1 MLRYIFLLSFLCSF
15 NVVADVFLSS
25 PKVKVNAQDQRII
38 EFRIQNETIR
48 DGDIILNEYKTDNPL
63 NETFIAY
70 TLIND
75 FGDYQTFTIVL
86 DDEYMED
93 YFSFK
98 ILIKDD
104 FAKDI
109 FIYLPSKIRNTFS
122 LKSYE
127 PKRILSETKKE
138 NIVLNEPE
146 MVEPEIKKEVIDENI
161 DQNEP
166 EKIEPEINKEAK
178 DENLVSNEPIK
189 AEPEIQKNNIYKASD
204 ITTVWSMAEKI
215 KGQNEDISIYQVM
228 WSIYLGNRKAFIDDN
243 INLIRADLDILIPTL
258 DDIENTSFQIAKESI
273 LDMNK
278 SYASSLQS
286 ATKSLLVLT
295 APKVVEDISDSRE
308 IELKNEDQN
317 QIDFEKESRP
327 QDIVDQNTKQ
337 IPLEVEN
344 QVLDDLTE
352 EPKQSNT
359 EEDNKFE
366 IFDLIFIS
374 LISLVSGV
382 LLALIFIQIRNMR
395 TSKEIEYDFEEASD
409 DKSTLSS
416 LPSDLSVEND
426 IDQQQFD
433 LAVTYYE
440 MSDKENAEALLKN
453 LIQTTNNSEIRQA
466 SEDLLEKVNL
476 L

>member
-15 NVVADVFLSS
+15 NVVAEVFLSS

-138 NIVLNEPE
+138 NMVLNEPE

-178 DENLVSNEPIK
+178 DENLVSNEPVK

-258 DDIENTSFQIAKESI
+258 ADIEDTSFQIAKESI

-295 APKVVEDISDSRE
+295 APKVVEDISESRE
-308 IELKNEDQN
+308 IALKNEDQN
-317 QIDFEKESRP
+317 QIDFENTADPESL
-327 QDIVDQNTKQ
+327 IEQNTKQ
-337 IPLEVEN
+337 ISLEVEN
-344 QVLDDLTE
+344 EILE
-352 EPKQSNT
+352 ELSELKQTIS
-359 EEDNKFE
+359 EVDNKFQTA
-366 IFDLIFIS
+366 DLIFIS
-374 LISLVSGV
+374 LISLASGV

-409 DKSTLSS
+409 DKSKLSS
-416 LPSDLSVEND
+416 LPSDLSVKND

>member
-258 DDIENTSFQIAKESI
+258 ADIENTSFQIAKESI

-317 QIDFEKESRP
+317 QIDFENTKDPESF
-327 QDIVDQNTKQ
+327 IDQNTKQ
-337 IPLEVEN
+337 ITLEVEN
-344 QVLDDLTE
+344 EILE
-352 EPKQSNT
+352 ELSELKQTIS
-359 EEDNKFE
+359 EVDNKFQTA
-366 IFDLIFIS
+366 DLIFIS
-374 LISLVSGV
+374 LISLASGV

-409 DKSTLSS
+409 DKSKLSS
-416 LPSDLSVEND
+416 LPSDLSVKND

>member
-127 PKRILSETKKE
+127 PKRILSETKDK
-138 NIVLNEPE
+138 NIVLNK
-146 MVEPEIKKEVIDENI
+146 PEIKKEVIDENI
-161 DQNEP
+161 VQYEP
-166 EKIEPEINKEAK
+166 ENNESEIKKENK
-178 DENLVSNEPIK
+178 DENLVLNEPEK
-189 AEPEIQKNNIYKASD
+189 AEPEIQKNDIYKASD

-295 APKVVEDISDSRE
+295 APKVVEDISESRE
-308 IELKNEDQN
+308 IALKNEDQN
-317 QIDFEKESRP
+317 QIDFENTADPESL
-327 QDIVDQNTKQ
+327 IEQNTKQ
-337 IPLEVEN
+337 ISLEVEN
-344 QVLDDLTE
+344 EILE
-352 EPKQSNT
+352 ELSELKQTIS
-359 EEDNKFE
+359 EVDNKFQTA
-366 IFDLIFIS
+366 DLIFIS
-374 LISLVSGV
+374 LISLASGV

-409 DKSTLSS
+409 DKSKLSS
-416 LPSDLSVEND
+416 LPSDLSVKND

>member
-178 DENLVSNEPIK
+178 DENLVSNEPVK

-295 APKVVEDISDSRE
+295 APKVVEDISESRE
-308 IELKNEDQN
+308 IALKNEDQN
-317 QIDFEKESRP
+317 QIDFENTANPESL
-327 QDIVDQNTKQ
+327 IEQNTKQ
-337 IPLEVEN
+337 ISLEVEN
-344 QVLDDLTE
+344 EILE
-352 EPKQSNT
+352 ELSELKQTIS
-359 EEDNKFE
+359 EVDNKFQTA
-366 IFDLIFIS
+366 DLIFIS
-374 LISLVSGV
+374 LISLASGV

-409 DKSTLSS
+409 DKSKLSS
-416 LPSDLSVEND
+416 LPSDLSVKND

>member
-1 MLRYIFLLSFLCSF
+1 MLRYIFLLSFLYSS
-15 NVVADVFLSS
+15 NIVADVFLSS

-48 DGDIILNEYKTDNPL
+48 DGDITLNEYKTDNPL

-86 DDEYMED
+86 DDEYLED
-93 YFSFK
+93 YFRFK

-109 FIYLPSKIRNTFS
+109 FIYLPSKIRNTFT
-122 LKSYE
+122 LKSLE
-127 PKRILSETKKE
+127 PKRILSDTKEE
-138 NIVLNEPE
+138 NIVSNEPE

-161 DQNEP
+161 V
-166 EKIEPEINKEAK
+166 
-178 DENLVSNEPIK
+178 LNEPIK
-189 AEPEIQKNNIYKASD
+189 IEPEIQKNDIFKASD

-215 KGQNEDISIYQVM
+215 KGQNENISIYQVM

-243 INLIRADLDILIPTL
+243 INLIRTDLDILIPTL
-258 DDIENTSFQIAKESI
+258 VDIENTSFQIAKESI

-278 SYASSLQS
+278 SFASSFQS

-295 APKVVEDISDSRE
+295 APAPIAVEEISDSRE

-317 QIDFEKESRP
+317 QIDFDNTLDPESL
-327 QDIVDQNTKQ
+327 IEQNTKQ
-337 IPLEVEN
+337 ISLEVEN
-344 QVLDDLTE
+344 EILEELSELKQTITE
-352 EPKQSNT
+352 V
-359 EEDNKFE
+359 DNKFQTL
-366 IFDLIFIS
+366 DLIFIS
-374 LISLVSGV
+374 LISLASGV

-395 TSKEIEYDFEEASD
+395 ASKEIEYDFEEASD
-409 DKSTLSS
+409 YKSTLSS
-416 LPSDLSVEND
+416 LPSDLSIKND

-453 LIQTTNNSEIRQA
+453 LIQTTKNNEIRQV
-466 SEDLLEKVNL
+466 SEELLEKVNL

>member
-295 APKVVEDISDSRE
+295 APKIVEDISESRE
-308 IELKNEDQN
+308 IALKNEDQN
-317 QIDFEKESRP
+317 QIDFENTADPESL
-327 QDIVDQNTKQ
+327 IEQNTKQ
-337 IPLEVEN
+337 ISLEVEN
-344 QVLDDLTE
+344 EILE
-352 EPKQSNT
+352 ELSELKQTIS
-359 EEDNKFE
+359 EVDNKFQTA
-366 IFDLIFIS
+366 DLIFIS
-374 LISLVSGV
+374 LISLASGV

-409 DKSTLSS
+409 DKSKLSS
-416 LPSDLSVEND
+416 LPSDLSVKND

-453 LIQTTNNSEIRQA
+453 LIQTTNNSDIRQA

>member
-146 MVEPEIKKEVIDENI
+146 
-161 DQNEP
+161 
-166 EKIEPEINKEAK
+166 KIEPEINKEAK

-295 APKVVEDISDSRE
+295 APKVVEDISESRE
-308 IELKNEDQN
+308 IALKNEDQN
-317 QIDFEKESRP
+317 QIDFENTADPESL
-327 QDIVDQNTKQ
+327 IEQNTKQ
-337 IPLEVEN
+337 ISLEVEN
-344 QVLDDLTE
+344 EILE
-352 EPKQSNT
+352 ELSELKQTIS
-359 EEDNKFE
+359 EVDNKFQTA
-366 IFDLIFIS
+366 DLIFIS
-374 LISLVSGV
+374 LISLASGV

-395 TSKEIEYDFEEASD
+395 ASKEIPYDFEEASD
-409 DKSTLSS
+409 DKSILSS
-416 LPSDLSVEND
+416 LPSDLSVKND

>member
-138 NIVLNEPE
+138 
-146 MVEPEIKKEVIDENI
+146 VIDENI

-178 DENLVSNEPIK
+178 DENLVSNEPVK

-295 APKVVEDISDSRE
+295 APKVVEDISESRE
-308 IELKNEDQN
+308 IALKNEDQN
-317 QIDFEKESRP
+317 QIDFENTADPESL
-327 QDIVDQNTKQ
+327 IEQNTKQ
-337 IPLEVEN
+337 ISLEVEN
-344 QVLDDLTE
+344 EILE
-352 EPKQSNT
+352 ELSELKQTIS
-359 EEDNKFE
+359 EVDNKFQTA
-366 IFDLIFIS
+366 DLIFIS
-374 LISLVSGV
+374 LISLASGV
-382 LLALIFIQIRNMR
+382 LLAIIFIQIRNMR

-409 DKSTLSS
+409 DKSKLSS
-416 LPSDLSVEND
+416 LPSDLSVKND

-453 LIQTTNNSEIRQA
+453 LIQTTKNSEIRQA

>member
-295 APKVVEDISDSRE
+295 APKVIEDISDSRE
-308 IELKNEDQN
+308 IELNNEDQN
-317 QIDFEKESRP
+317 QIDFENIKDPESL
-327 QDIVDQNTKQ
+327 IEQNTKQ
-337 IPLEVEN
+337 ITLGVEN
-344 QVLDDLTE
+344 EILE
-352 EPKQSNT
+352 ELSELKQTIS
-359 EEDNKFE
+359 EVDNKFQTA
-366 IFDLIFIS
+366 DLIFIS
-374 LISLVSGV
+374 LISLASGV

-409 DKSTLSS
+409 DKSKLSS
-416 LPSDLSVEND
+416 LPSDLSVKND

-453 LIQTTNNSEIRQA
+453 LIQTTNNSDIRQA

>member
-1 MLRYIFLLSFLCSF
+1 
-15 NVVADVFLSS
+15 
-25 PKVKVNAQDQRII
+25 
-38 EFRIQNETIR
+38 
-48 DGDIILNEYKTDNPL
+48 
-63 NETFIAY
+63 
-70 TLIND
+70 
-75 FGDYQTFTIVL
+75 
-86 DDEYMED
+86 
-93 YFSFK
+93 
-98 ILIKDD
+98 
-104 FAKDI
+104 
-109 FIYLPSKIRNTFS
+109 
-122 LKSYE
+122 
-127 PKRILSETKKE
+127 
-138 NIVLNEPE
+138 
-146 MVEPEIKKEVIDENI
+146 
-161 DQNEP
+161 
-166 EKIEPEINKEAK
+166 
-178 DENLVSNEPIK
+178 
-189 AEPEIQKNNIYKASD
+189 
-204 ITTVWSMAEKI
+204 MAEKI

-317 QIDFEKESRP
+317 LIDFENTKDPESF
-327 QDIVDQNTKQ
+327 IEQNTKQ
-337 IPLEVEN
+337 ITLGVEN
-344 QVLDDLTE
+344 EILE
-352 EPKQSNT
+352 ELSELKQTIS
-359 EEDNKFE
+359 EVDNKFQTA
-366 IFDLIFIS
+366 DLIFIS
-374 LISLVSGV
+374 LISLASGV

-395 TSKEIEYDFEEASD
+395 ASKEIPYDFEEASD
-409 DKSTLSS
+409 DKSILSS
-416 LPSDLSVEND
+416 LPSDLSVKND

-453 LIQTTNNSEIRQA
+453 LIQTTNNSEIKQA

>member
-178 DENLVSNEPIK
+178 DENLVLNEPVK

-317 QIDFEKESRP
+317 QIDFENTKDPESL
-327 QDIVDQNTKQ
+327 IEQNTKQ
-337 IPLEVEN
+337 ITLGVEN
-344 QVLDDLTE
+344 EILE
-352 EPKQSNT
+352 ELSELKQTIS
-359 EEDNKFE
+359 EVDNKFQTA
-366 IFDLIFIS
+366 DLIFIS
-374 LISLVSGV
+374 LISLASGV

-409 DKSTLSS
+409 DKSKLSS
-416 LPSDLSVEND
+416 LPSDLSVKND

>member
-258 DDIENTSFQIAKESI
+258 ADIEDTSFQIAKESI

-317 QIDFEKESRP
+317 QIDFENTADPESL
-327 QDIVDQNTKQ
+327 IEQNTKQ
-337 IPLEVEN
+337 ISLEVEN
-344 QVLDDLTE
+344 EILE
-352 EPKQSNT
+352 ELSELKQTIS
-359 EEDNKFE
+359 EVDNKFQTA
-366 IFDLIFIS
+366 DLIFIS
-374 LISLVSGV
+374 LISLASGV

-409 DKSTLSS
+409 DKSKLSS
-416 LPSDLSVEND
+416 LPSDLSVKND

>member
-178 DENLVSNEPIK
+178 DENLVLNEPEK
-189 AEPEIQKNNIYKASD
+189 TEPEIQKNDIYKASD

-317 QIDFEKESRP
+317 QIDFENTKDPESF
-327 QDIVDQNTKQ
+327 IDQNTKQ
-337 IPLEVEN
+337 ITLGVEN
-344 QVLDDLTE
+344 EILE
-352 EPKQSNT
+352 ELSELKQTIS
-359 EEDNKFE
+359 EVDNKFQTA
-366 IFDLIFIS
+366 DLIFIS
-374 LISLVSGV
+374 LISLASGV

-395 TSKEIEYDFEEASD
+395 ASKEIPYDFEEASD
-409 DKSTLSS
+409 DKSILSS
-416 LPSDLSVEND
+416 LPSDLSVKND

-466 SEDLLEKVNL
+466 SEDLLAKVNL

>member
-161 DQNEP
+161 
-166 EKIEPEINKEAK
+166 
-178 DENLVSNEPIK
+178 
-189 AEPEIQKNNIYKASD
+189 
-204 ITTVWSMAEKI
+204 
-215 KGQNEDISIYQVM
+215 
-228 WSIYLGNRKAFIDDN
+228 
-243 INLIRADLDILIPTL
+243 
-258 DDIENTSFQIAKESI
+258 
-273 LDMNK
+273 
-278 SYASSLQS
+278 
-286 ATKSLLVLT
+286 
-295 APKVVEDISDSRE
+295 
-308 IELKNEDQN
+308 
-317 QIDFEKESRP
+317 
-327 QDIVDQNTKQ
+327 
-337 IPLEVEN
+337 
-344 QVLDDLTE
+344 
-352 EPKQSNT
+352 
-359 EEDNKFE
+359 
-366 IFDLIFIS
+366 
-374 LISLVSGV
+374 V
-382 LLALIFIQIRNMR
+382 LLNLKRLSLKLI
-395 TSKEIEYDFEEASD
+395 K
-409 DKSTLSS
+409 K
-416 LPSDLSVEND
+416 
-426 IDQQQFD
+426 
-433 LAVTYYE
+433 
-440 MSDKENAEALLKN
+440 LKMK
-453 LIQTTNNSEIRQA
+453 I
-466 SEDLLEKVNL
+466 
-476 L
+476 

>member
-48 DGDIILNEYKTDNPL
+48 DGDITLNEYKTDNPL

-127 PKRILSETKKE
+127 PKRILSETKDE
-138 NIVLNEPE
+138 NIVLNK
-146 MVEPEIKKEVIDENI
+146 PEIKKEVIDENI
-161 DQNEP
+161 VQYDP
-166 EKIEPEINKEAK
+166 ENTESVIKKETK
-178 DENLVSNEPIK
+178 DENLVLNEPEK
-189 AEPEIQKNNIYKASD
+189 AEPEIQKNDIYKASD

-295 APKVVEDISDSRE
+295 APKVVEDISESRE
-308 IELKNEDQN
+308 IALKNEDQN
-317 QIDFEKESRP
+317 QIDFENTADPESL
-327 QDIVDQNTKQ
+327 IEQNTKQ
-337 IPLEVEN
+337 ISLEVEN
-344 QVLDDLTE
+344 EILE
-352 EPKQSNT
+352 ELSELKQTIS
-359 EEDNKFE
+359 EVDNKFQTA
-366 IFDLIFIS
+366 DLIFIS
-374 LISLVSGV
+374 LISLASGV

-409 DKSTLSS
+409 DKSKLSS
-416 LPSDLSVEND
+416 LPSDLSVKND